1 MNSPQPLAVF
11 KPPIPFAG
19 PCWLPFELDDDEE
32 EDDKEAVDKMSG
44 VGVVGG
50 PVL

>member
-1 MNSPQPLAVF
+1 
-11 KPPIPFAG
+11 
-19 PCWLPFELDDDEE
+19 LPFELDDDEDE
-32 EDDKEAVDKMSG
+32 EESEAVDKMSG